1 VKIKF
6 YGTRGSIAVPGKEF
20 AEFGGNTTC
29 ILVTFDH
36 GRSAILDAGTGIRNV
51 GNDMIKKGLGQQDEL
66 FILFSH
72 MHWDHIQGFP
82 FFGPAYDPK
91 RTFILVF
98 PNRSQSAIHL
108 HDIFSIQ
115 MQDDFFPVPL
125 DKMGSNI
132 KFMEPEATRQT
143 GAYDVTVTPYKH
155 NHPGGAYSYKI
166 EEENKTFVY
175 CTDIE
180 HGETIDS
187 GVVELSRNADLLIH
201 DAQYSPDE
209 LAVKRGWGHS
219 SWEQAMD
226 VAKKANVKR
235 LALTHHDPEHD
246 DIYLD
251 RVEKECQSRFPN
263 TVLAREGME
272 IVI

>member
-1 VKIKF
+1 
-6 YGTRGSIAVPGKEF
+6 
-20 AEFGGNTTC
+20 
-29 ILVTFDH
+29 
-36 GRSAILDAGTGIRNV
+36 
-51 GNDMIKKGLGQQDEL
+51 MIKKGLGQQDEL